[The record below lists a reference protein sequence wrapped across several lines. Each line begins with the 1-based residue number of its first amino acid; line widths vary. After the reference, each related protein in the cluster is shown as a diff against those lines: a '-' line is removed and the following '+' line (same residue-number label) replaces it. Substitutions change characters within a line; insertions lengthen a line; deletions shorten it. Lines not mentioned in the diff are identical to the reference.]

1 MTQRSIWQENTEV
14 RTYETDFQGVW
25 KPAAFFRAMEE
36 ATVHHAAHLK
46 TDYFTLQEYD
56 LAWVLARSKIVFH
69 HFPTAGTQVH
79 VKTWPKGWQQKIF
92 GMRDYTLSGMDG
104 EVYAQAT
111 TAWLLIN
118 TSSRR
123 FVKPDMLPKALP
135 DNDGLSALNEP
146 LEKLVHPAE
155 MQEAR
160 SFSASYSTLDLLGH
174 VNNTHYIDWIFD
186 CFSIEQIRAKK
197 LAWLQINYSSEVK
210 PDEQVM
216 ISIAEI
222 PGTPLT
228 YSVVG
233 NKRPG
238 GVTAFDA
245 QFGLE
250 ER

>member
-1 MTQRSIWQENTEV
+1 MNNHSVWQENTEV

-92 GMRDYTLSGMDG
+92 GMRDYTLSGLDG
-104 EVYAQAT
+104 DVYAQAT

-123 FVKPDMLPKALP
+123 FVKPDMLP
-135 DNDGLSALNEP
+135 N
-146 LEKLVHPAE
+146 
-155 MQEAR
+155 
-160 SFSASYSTLDLLGH
+160 
-174 VNNTHYIDWIFD
+174 
-186 CFSIEQIRAKK
+186 SIT
-197 LAWLQINYSSEVK
+197 
-210 PDEQVM
+210 
-216 ISIAEI
+216 
-222 PGTPLT
+222 G
-228 YSVVG
+228 
-233 NKRPG
+233 
-238 GVTAFDA
+238 
-245 QFGLE
+245 
-250 ER
+250 